1 MEINEKKQAVSDML
15 EALQRCYP
23 EPGLQ
28 FSWEFLSPEKDENVK
43 GVSGPW
49 ILELLNERDELRKEL
64 DELRKERGMFLADAI
79 DTEERLQ
86 KIEKRLIVNLL
97 DEKAMRDG

>member
-43 GVSGPW
+43 
-49 ILELLNERDELRKEL
+49 NDCKKLRN
-64 DELRKERGMFLADAI
+64 G
-79 DTEERLQ
+79 
-86 KIEKRLIVNLL
+86 
-97 DEKAMRDG
+97 